1 MMADYHW
8 PPADKRFLIG
18 KSFNRV
24 DGPVKSSGRAKYT
37 YDVNRPGLLYGKMA
51 LSPHA
56 HARVKSI
63 DTSAAEKMPGVRAV
77 LVMFEP
83 GKEVLWAG
91 QEIVALA
98 ADTEE
103 QARDAAR
110 AVKIEYEVLPHLVD
124 DPAPDKAGAGH
135 TEAGSEAKEG
145 DPDGAMKAAEVTV
158 EGTYGAGVITHCC
171 LEAHGQ
177 VTEWDGDNLTMW
189 ASTQNVTGIAG
200 EMSKALSHQASNVR
214 SLTPYMGGGFGSKFG
229 ADPWGPACAKLAK
242 KAGRPVKMMLER
254 DQELMEAGARP
265 SIYAK
270 VKLGAKKDGTLVA
283 WDSESWGT
291 SGPQGG
297 GNPPIPY
304 VLRAPNRRTKHT
316 AVLTNIGPARAWRAP
331 NHPQSCVITMSALDD
346 LAAAIPMDPLDF
358 FLKNIEMTGQHAK
371 YYHEELLKAA
381 EMMDWK
387 KKWRPRGTKDPGP
400 VQRGLGL
407 SIHTWGGGGHQSNA
421 NCAIHPDGSV
431 EVSIGTQDLGTGT
444 RTIIALVAG
453 ETFGLP
459 LSAIT
464 VNIGDSRYPPS
475 GASGGSTTVGG
486 VSASTRRATTNALNE
501 LFAKVAPYL
510 NAKPEELEAR
520 DAQVRVASDPGRAI
534 TWNQAC
540 AKLGATPIAAT
551 GQRTLDLISSGV
563 GGAQMAEVTVDTE
576 TGVVRIEQIVAVQ
589 DCGLMLNKETAESQV
604 FGALVMGVTYA
615 LYEEKLMDQQTGRC
629 LNPDM
634 EFYKLAGL
642 ADVGRFRV
650 HMMTGPGYDDRG
662 VIGLGEPPVI
672 SPGAAISN
680 AVANAIGVRVPTIP
694 ITPAK
699 VLAALEGTP
708 GARRA

>member
-1 MMADYHW
+1 MADYHW

-24 DGPVKSSGRAKYT
+24 DGPAKSSGRAKYS
-37 YDVNRPGLLYGKMA
+37 YDMNRPGMLHGKMVF
-51 LSPHA
+51 SPYA
-56 HARVKSI
+56 HAKVKSI
-63 DTSAAEKMPGVRAV
+63 DTAAAEKMPGVRAV

-110 AVKIEYEVLPHLVD
+110 AVKVQYEILPHLVAD
-124 DPAPDKAGAGH
+124 VSPEKAGAGH
-135 TEAGSEAKEG
+135 VQAGSEVKEG
-145 DPDGAMKAAEVTV
+145 DPDAAMKSAEVTV
-158 EGTYGAGVITHCC
+158 EGTYGASVITHCC
-171 LEAHGQ
+171 MEAHGQ
-177 VTEWDGDNLTMW
+177 VTEWDGDKLTMW
-189 ASTQNVTGIAG
+189 ASSQNVTGIAG
-200 EMSKALSHQASNVR
+200 EMSKALSVPAADVR
-214 SLTPYMGGGFGSKFG
+214 TITQYMGGGFGSKFG
-229 ADPWGPACAKLAK
+229 ADTWGPACAQLSK

-265 SIYAK
+265 SIYAR
-270 VKLGAKKDGTLVA
+270 VKAGAKKDGTLLA

-291 SGPQGG
+291 SGPQAG
-297 GNPPIPY
+297 GNPPVPY
-304 VLRAPNRRTKHT
+304 VMRAPNRRTKHT
-316 AVLTNIGPARAWRAP
+316 AVLTNIGPGRAWRAP
-331 NHPQSCVITMSALDD
+331 NHPQSCVITMCALDD

-358 FLKNIEMTGQHAK
+358 FLKNLEHTGQRAK
-371 YYHEELLKAA
+371 EYREELLKAA
-381 EMMDWK
+381 EMIEWR

-421 NCAIHPDGSV
+421 TCTIHPDGSV
-431 EVSIGTQDLGTGT
+431 EISIGSQDLGTGT
-444 RTIIALVAG
+444 RTIIGLVAG

-459 LSAIT
+459 ISAIT
-464 VNIGDSRYPPS
+464 VNIGDSHYPPS

-486 VSASTRRATTNALNE
+486 VSSSTRHAATNALNE
-501 LFAKVAPYL
+501 LFVKVAPYL
-510 NAKPEELEAR
+510 DAKPEELEA
-520 DAQVRVASDPGRAI
+520 AEGEVRVAADPGRAI

-540 AKLGATPIAAT
+540 AKLGATPVSAA
-551 GQRTLDLISSGV
+551 GQRSLDLISSGV

-576 TGVVRIEQIVAVQ
+576 TGIVRIEEIVAVQ
-589 DCGLMLNKETAESQV
+589 DCGLVMNLKTAESQV
-604 FGALVMGVTYA
+604 YGALIMGVTYA
-615 LYEEKLMDQQTGRC
+615 LYEEKLMDEQTGRC

-642 ADVGRFRV
+642 ADIGRFRV

-662 VIGLGEPPVI
+662 VIGLGEPPVV

-699 VLAALEGTP
+699 VLAALEAAP
-708 GARRA
+708 PARKA

>member
-1 MMADYHW
+1 MADYHW

-24 DGPVKSSGRAKYT
+24 DGPAKSSGRAKYS
-37 YDVNRPGLLYGKMA
+37 YDISRPGMLHGKMVF
-51 LSPHA
+51 SPHA
-56 HARVKSI
+56 HAKVKSI
-63 DTSAAEKMPGVRAV
+63 DTAAAERMPGVRAV
-77 LVMFEP
+77 LIMFEP

-91 QEIVALA
+91 QEIVAVA

-110 AVKIEYEVLPHLVD
+110 AVKIQYEVLPHLVGD
-124 DPAPDKAGAGH
+124 VTPEKAGAGH
-135 TEAGSEAKEG
+135 IEAGSEVKEG
-145 DPDGAMKAAEVTV
+145 DPDAAMKSAEVTI

-171 LEAHGQ
+171 MEAHGQ
-177 VTEWDGDNLTMW
+177 VTEWDGDKLTMW

-200 EMSKALSHQASNVR
+200 EMSKALSVPAADVESITQ
-214 SLTPYMGGGFGSKFG
+214 YMGGGFGSKFG
-229 ADPWGPACAKLAK
+229 ADPWGPACAQLSK

-254 DQELMEAGARP
+254 DQELIEAGARP
-265 SIYAK
+265 SIHAH
-270 VKLGAKKDGTLVA
+270 VKAAANKDGTLLA
-283 WDSESWGT
+283 WESESWGT
-291 SGPQGG
+291 SGPHAG

-304 VLRAPNRRTKHT
+304 VMRAPNRRTRHT
-316 AVLTNIGPARAWRAP
+316 AVLTNIGPGRAWRAP
-331 NHPQSCVITMSALDD
+331 NHPQSCVITMGALDD

-358 FLKNIEMTGQHAK
+358 FLKNLEHTGPRARE
-371 YYHEELLKAA
+371 YREELLKAA
-381 EMMDWK
+381 EMIDWK

-421 NCAIHPDGSV
+421 NCTIHPDGSV
-431 EVSIGTQDLGTGT
+431 DISIGSQDLGTGT

-459 LSAIT
+459 ISAIT
-464 VNIGDSRYPPS
+464 VNIGDSHFPPS

-486 VSASTRRATTNALNE
+486 VSSSTRHAATNALNE
-501 LFAKVAPYL
+501 LFAKVAPHL
-510 NAKPEELEAR
+510 DAKPEELEA
-520 DAQVRVASDPGRAI
+520 AEGEVRVAADPGRAI

-540 AKLGATPIAAT
+540 AKLGATPISAA
-551 GQRTLDLISSGV
+551 GQRSLDLISSGV

-576 TGVVRIEQIVAVQ
+576 TGIVRIEEIVAVQ
-589 DCGLMLNKETAESQV
+589 DCGLVLNRKTAESQV
-604 FGALVMGVTYA
+604 FGALIMGVTYA
-615 LYEEKLMDQQTGRC
+615 LFEEKLMDEQTGRC

-642 ADVGRFRV
+642 PDIGKFRV

-662 VIGLGEPPVI
+662 VIGLGEPPVV

-699 VLAALEGTP
+699 VLAALETAP
-708 GARRA
+708 SARRA

>member
-1 MMADYHW
+1 MMADYKW
-8 PPADKRFLIG
+8 PAADKRFLIG
-18 KSFNRV
+18 KSFTRL
-24 DGPVKSSGRAKYT
+24 DGPAKSSGRAKYA
-37 YDVNRPGLLYGKMA
+37 YDVNRPGLLHGKMVF
-51 LSPHA
+51 SPHA
-56 HARVKSI
+56 HAKVKSI
-63 DTSAAEKMPGVRAV
+63 DTKAAEAMPGVRAV

-103 QARDAAR
+103 LARDAAR
-110 AVKIEYEVLPHLVD
+110 AVKIDYEVLPHLVN
-124 DPAPDKAGAGH
+124 DPPPGNAGAGR
-135 TEAGSEAKEG
+135 TQAGSETKEG

-171 LEAHGQ
+171 LESHGQ
-177 VTEWDGDNLTMW
+177 VAEWQGEKLTVW
-189 ASTQNVTGIAG
+189 ASSQNVTGIAG
-200 EMSKALSHQASNVR
+200 ELSKALSVPAANVE
-214 SLTPYMGGGFGSKFG
+214 TVTQYMGGGFGSKFG
-229 ADPWGPACAKLAK
+229 ADPWGPACAQLAK

-270 VKLGAKKDGTLVA
+270 VKAGAKKDGTLVA

-291 SGPQGG
+291 SGPQSG

-316 AVLTNIGPARAWRAP
+316 AVLTNIGPGRAWRAP
-331 NHPQSCVITMSALDD
+331 NHPQCCVITMGALDD

-358 FLKNIEMTGQHAK
+358 FLKNIEMTGQQAK
-371 YYHEELLKAA
+371 SYHEELLKAA
-381 EMMDWK
+381 EMIEWK

-407 SIHTWGGGGHQSNA
+407 SIHTWGGGGHQSNC
-421 NCAIHPDGSV
+421 NCTIHPDGSV
-431 EVSIGTQDLGTGT
+431 EVAIGTQDLGTGT

-459 LSAIT
+459 ISAIQ
-464 VNIGDSRYPPS
+464 VNIGDSKYPAS

-501 LFAKVAPYL
+501 LFAKIAPSL
-510 NAKPEELEAR
+510 DAKPEELEAW
-520 DAQVRVASDPGRAI
+520 DGKVRVAGNPARAI
-534 TWNQAC
+534 TWQQAC
-540 AKLGATPIAAT
+540 AKLGAAPITAS

-576 TGVVRIEQIVAVQ
+576 TGVVRIEQMVAVQ
-589 DCGLMLNKETAESQV
+589 DCGLVLNTKTAESQV
-604 FGALVMGVTYA
+604 FGALIMGVTYA
-615 LYEEKLMDQQTGRC
+615 LYEEKLMDQQTGQC
-629 LNPDM
+629 LNADM

-650 HMMTGPGYDDRG
+650 HMMTGPGYDERG
-662 VIGLGEPPVI
+662 VIGLGEPPVV

-694 ITPAK
+694 LTPDR
-699 VLAALEGTP
+699 VLNALNGKGET
-708 GARRA
+708 A